1 MTTSP
6 KTPPK
11 GSETKD
17 DDDDDNKIVLY
28 IKKTKNAT
36 YPTKYGIK
44 FECVELIRRFFCIHK
59 GLTFPDVV
67 DAVDLFKR
75 INEFT
80 PVSASTSPKR
90 APSASSTAAAAG
102 TAIHT
107 YQYPYQHKASYY
119 LKPGVILFW
128 KYKKID
134 YPYGH
139 VAIIWKSN
147 ANETLIIQQNLNPPI
162 KTYNTNE
169 LFEKMNCRMSKFAGV
184 KILPS
189 NIISGVQNM
198 ECEIRRL

>member
-1 MTTSP
+1 MATPP

-11 GSETKD
+11 ETD
-17 DDDDDNKIVLY
+17 ADADNKIVLY

-36 YPTKYGIK
+36 YPTKYGIQ

-90 APSASSTAAAAG
+90 APSASSTATA

-107 YQYPYQHKASYY
+107 YQYPYQHKAAYY

-169 LFEKMNCRMSKFAGV
+169 LFEKMNCRTSKFAGV

>member
-1 MTTSP
+1 MVSTTPP
-6 KTPPK
+6 KTPPTSSDK
-11 GSETKD
+11 
-17 DDDDDNKIVLY
+17 NKIILY

-36 YPTKYGIK
+36 YPTKYGIQ

-59 GLTFPDVV
+59 GITFPDVV

-80 PVSASTSPKR
+80 PVSSSPRRAPASTSNATKLN
-90 APSASSTAAAAG
+90 
-102 TAIHT
+102 T
-107 YQYPYQHKASYY
+107 YEYPYQHKASYY
-119 LKPGVILFW
+119 LRPGVILFW
-128 KYKKID
+128 KYKKTD

-147 ANETLIIQQNLNPPI
+147 ANETVIIQQNLNPPI
-162 KTYNTNE
+162 KTYNTDE
-169 LFEKMNCRMSKFAGV
+169 LFAKMNSRTSKFAGV

-189 NIISGVQNM
+189 DIISGVQNI

>member
-1 MTTSP
+1 MTTPP

-11 GSETKD
+11 D
-17 DDDDDNKIVLY
+17 DADADGDNKIVLY

-80 PVSASTSPKR
+80 PVSASSSPKR
-90 APSASSTAAAAG
+90 APSASSTAAAIAG
-102 TAIHT
+102 TAAIHT
-107 YQYPYQHKASYY
+107 YQYPYQHKAAYY

-128 KYKKID
+128 KYKKTD

-147 ANETLIIQQNLNPPI
+147 SNETLIIQQNLNPPI
-162 KTYNTNE
+162 KTYNTDE
-169 LFEKMNCRMSKFAGV
+169 LFEKMNCRTSKFAGV